1 MELKQII
8 LNTEEIVYSSNLK
21 IENLKENIKN
31 LFEQN
36 TSLSIV
42 GKLTNRDEF
51 TAYDKSVVIN
61 WSMPNLRR
69 KSAYLSGKITEVEN
83 GSLIKLKV
91 TPNTFLPV
99 FGFFAILVGIV
110 LTGVVLVSKVSF
122 GKFSLF
128 FGLGLTIVGIV
139 YYTASTFYRN
149 KLKNKVVK
157 YLSLRK
163 E

>member
-1 MELKQII
+1 MKLKQII

-21 IENLKENIKN
+21 IEKLKENIEN

-83 GSLIKLKV
+83 GSSIKLKV

-99 FGFFAILVGIV
+99 FGFFAILVGII
-110 LTGVVLVSKVSF
+110 LTGVIIVSKVNF

-149 KLKNKVVK
+149 RLKNKVVK
-157 YLSLRK
+157 YLSLSK